1 MTARF
6 LHTCVVRLVL
16 LCLAACL
23 PAVAA
28 AQAASWWSADWKFR
42 KKIGLDGTSL
52 TAPPDAAP
60 AAGVPI
66 AVRLHSGN
74 FLFTDAKPDGS
85 DIRFVAGDDKTP
97 LKHHIEVF
105 DAANQLAVL
114 WVQAPRVAAGSKTE
128 FLWMY
133 SGNEK
138 VGAADDAKGVYAPA
152 ALLQLHFS
160 QADGAFKDDSAY
172 GNAIVAQGVTAGT
185 AGLAG
190 GSAVF
195 SGQAGQGISIPAGTA
210 RVSPAGGGTGVSFS
224 AWIKPNAAQKSLL
237 WSWGPVAL
245 EMSDAQLSA
254 RVDKTSAAAS
264 GLTPGVWNHVA
275 LSLSA
280 DKLTVFLN
288 GKEVASQ
295 AAKLPELQGPMQ
307 LGSGFNGEM
316 DAVEVASAARTALWF
331 AVQAAQ
337 GMDSTLLTYGEPEV
351 SDAGGGDHGYIG
363 VLASSLTLDAQV
375 VIVLCM
381 LMFVIA
387 VWVMFNKAMLV
398 TRMDKHNDKFLEA
411 FEGKPNEYLDPR
423 SKESHAMRNGGA
435 PPHSS
440 LARLYATGMRELD
453 HRFKNRSK
461 AQQGVSLSAE
471 SLAAIKASIDSTLIR
486 ENQRLNRLMVLLTI
500 AISGGPFL
508 GLLGTVVGVMIT
520 FAAIAASGDVN
531 INSIAPGIAAALLAT
546 VAGLGVAIPALF
558 GYNYLL
564 TRIKNITA
572 DMQAFSDEFV
582 TKMAEAHN
590 Q

>member
-1 MTARF
+1 MNAR
-6 LHTCVVRLVL
+6 LIKPLVL
-16 LCLAACL
+16 LLLAMSCSLAAW
-23 PAVAA
+23 
-28 AQAASWWSADWKFR
+28 AQGSTWWNADWKFR
-42 KKIGLDGTSL
+42 KKIGIDASTLTAAPDGT
-52 TAPPDAAP
+52 P
-60 AAGVPI
+60 AAGVPV

-105 DAANQLAVL
+105 DSANQLAVL
-114 WVQAPRVAAGSKTE
+114 WVQAPRVAPGSPAE
-128 FLWMY
+128 HLWMY

-152 ALLQLHFS
+152 TLLKLHFA
-160 QADGAFKDDSAY
+160 QADAAFKDDSAY
-172 GNAIVAQGVTAGT
+172 TNTITGQGVSADP

-190 GSAVF
+190 GAAQF
-195 SGQAGQGISIPAGTA
+195 AGQPGQGLTVAAGTA
-210 RVSPAGGGTGVSFS
+210 RVSPSAGGTGVSFS
-224 AWIKPNAAQKSLL
+224 AWVKPAGAQKSLL
-237 WSWGPVAL
+237 WSWGPVAV
-245 EMSDAQLSA
+245 EMNDAALSA
-254 RVDKTSAAAS
+254 RVDQAAAS
-264 GLTPGVWNHVA
+264 ATGLTPAAWNHVA
-275 LSLSA
+275 MSLSA
-280 DKLTVFLN
+280 DKLTLYVN

-295 AAKLPELQGPMQ
+295 AAKLPELQGAMQ
-307 LGSGFNGEM
+307 IGTGFNGQM
-316 DAVEVASAARTALWF
+316 DVLEVASMARPAAWF
-331 AVQAAQ
+331 AVQNAQ
-337 GMDSTLLTYGEPEV
+337 GMDSSLLTYGEPES

-363 VLASSLTLDAQV
+363 VLANSLTLDAKV
-375 VIVLCM
+375 VIVLCI
-381 LMFVIA
+381 LMFIIA
-387 VWVMFNKAMLV
+387 VWVMVDKALLV
-398 TRMDKHNDKFLEA
+398 TRMDKHNDNFLEA
-411 FEGKPNEYLDPR
+411 FESKPDEYLDPR

-453 HRFKNRSK
+453 HRFKNRV
-461 AQQGVSLSAE
+461 AGQPNTSLSAE